1 MARAKMQHLKA
12 RLEFLNFIT
21 GSPDKPY
28 ERVNGR
34 LVGQA
39 GCYVISGGGYGGY
52 KLCRI
57 TNEGGG
63 QKDITKAGT
72 KTELY
77 ELMGAFIEGVQAE
90 KAREHKRWADSL
102 TDEA

>member
-34 LVGQA
+34 LVAQV

-72 KTELY
+72 KLELY
-77 ELMGAFIEGVQAE
+77 ELMGAFTEGVMAE
-90 KAREHKRWADSL
+90 KEREHRRWANSL
-102 TDEA
+102 TEEA

>member
-1 MARAKMQHLKA
+1 MARAKMEHLKA

-34 LVGQA
+34 LVGQV

-72 KTELY
+72 KLELY

-102 TDEA
+102 TDEG

>member
-1 MARAKMQHLKA
+1 MARAKMEHLNT
-12 RLEFLNFIT
+12 RLDFLNIIT
-21 GSPDKPY
+21 GSPRKPW
-28 ERVNGR
+28 ERVDGR
-34 LVGQA
+34 NVAQV

-72 KTELY
+72 KLELY
-77 ELMGAFIEGVQAE
+77 ELMGAFISGVEAE

>member
-1 MARAKMQHLKA
+1 MARAKMEHLKA
-12 RLEFLNFIT
+12 RLEYLNIIT
-21 GSPDKPY
+21 GSPKKPY

-34 LVGQA
+34 LVAQV

-72 KTELY
+72 KLELY
-77 ELMGAFIEGVQAE
+77 ELMGAFTKGVMAE
-90 KAREHKRWADSL
+90 KEREHRRWADSL
-102 TDEA
+102 TDEG

>member
-1 MARAKMQHLKA
+1 MTRTTMEHLKVK
-12 RLEFLNFIT
+12 LEFLNFIT
-21 GSPDKPY
+21 GSPQKPW
-28 ERVNGR
+28 ERVDGR
-34 LVGQA
+34 LVAQV

-63 QKDITKAGT
+63 QKDITRAGT

-77 ELMGAFIEGVQAE
+77 ELMRAFISGVEAE
-90 KAREHKRWADSL
+90 KEREHSRWADSL
-102 TDEA
+102 TDED